1 MERICE
7 PELMEDVLQAEA
19 YAAADFSSGDR
30 AVLKRIDTLLG
41 VRGEGDG
48 DGACQLQ

>member
-7 PELMEDVLQAEA
+7 PELMQDVLQAEA

-30 AVLKRIDTLLG
+30 AVLGRHPHRLG
-41 VRGEGDG
+41 
-48 DGACQLQ
+48 